1 MTIALKCIAAV
12 FVGSLT
18 EPLLRVIFLGGIVRK
33 WVSAIYQQ
41 INISLLV
48 SWENF
53 KILKFQNFCFM
64 TKRNILNK

>member
-53 KILKFQNFCFM
+53 KIF
-64 TKRNILNK
+64 